1 MRSRAFVPA
10 LGALV
15 LASALLLGRGVA
27 IPEVASACSCIGPQ
41 PLEAYA
47 GPDTA
52 IFAGQVVGDDPD
64 GVRVAVEQWFSGT
77 GAAPIVLIAGDFGN
91 GASCGVG
98 SRPSLG
104 SRWIWVAWRPQG
116 EEGIPNPLDDGVQ
129 ISICQPFAD
138 LSTPE
143 GEALLQEAIAT
154 FGGGAAPTGSPSG
167 EAPTDGPSAAPSAP
181 PAPGRT
187 SRRPRSPR
195 RLRARPPAHRARRSR
210 SSPPGACC
218 SSAWACWPVCCSSGA
233 AGREHRVAAP
243 ALTLVAQ
250 LAKTAA
256 TSENETSVTT
266 VASESVSAT

>member
-77 GAAPIVLIAGDFGN
+77 GAAPIVLIAGDFSN

-104 SRWIWVAWRPQG
+104 SRWIWVAWRPQD

-138 LSTPE
+138 LSTPQ

-167 EAPTDGPSAAPSAP
+167 EAPTDGPSAAPSAAP
-181 PAPGRT
+181 SAGPESPA
-187 SRRPRSPR
+187 SPV
-195 RLRARPPAHRARRSR
+195 AT
-210 SSPPGACC
+210 
-218 SSAWACWPVCCSSGA
+218 
-233 AGREHRVAAP
+233 AAP
-243 ALTLVAQ
+243 APTSGPSSETIAIVAAGGVLLLGLGVLAGVLLVGRRGRG
-250 LAKTAA
+250 TG
-256 TSENETSVTT
+256 SPPPR
-266 VASESVSAT
+266 